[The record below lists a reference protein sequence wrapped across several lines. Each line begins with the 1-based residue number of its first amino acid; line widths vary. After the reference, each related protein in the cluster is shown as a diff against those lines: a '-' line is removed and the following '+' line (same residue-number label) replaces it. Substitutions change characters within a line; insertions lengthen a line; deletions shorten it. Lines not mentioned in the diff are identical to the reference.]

1 MQLLQDRWGI
11 SRQITPRVLHSHDAV
26 AIAAVTT
33 LKNDYLD
40 LRRCIDKDCGR
51 ESITDDHETGVR
63 LGGDVASS
71 SVRPTCGLFTHP
83 DTSGG
88 SSVFIQRGV
97 LETTFDLT
105 AIQFRVAVGVG
116 A

>member
-1 MQLLQDRWGI
+1 MIMRQGSGLEAMSPPLPSDRRAGC
-11 SRQITPRVLHSHDAV
+11 SH
-26 AIAAVTT
+26 T
-33 LKNDYLD
+33 
-40 LRRCIDKDCGR
+40 
-51 ESITDDHETGVR
+51 S
-63 LGGDVASS
+63 
-71 SVRPTCGLFTHP
+71 